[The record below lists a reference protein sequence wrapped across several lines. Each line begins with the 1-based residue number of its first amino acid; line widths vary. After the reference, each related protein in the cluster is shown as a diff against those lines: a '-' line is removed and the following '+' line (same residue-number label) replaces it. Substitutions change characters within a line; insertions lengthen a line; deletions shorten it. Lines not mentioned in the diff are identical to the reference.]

1 LVAETNQERAE
12 RYLKMATE
20 TAAMAQRAPDP
31 SAAEAYMNLATVWA
45 KMADELVR
53 SDGAR
58 DERVLSEREARA

>member
-1 LVAETNQERAE
+1 
-12 RYLKMATE
+12 MATE

-53 SDGAR
+53 NHPSDDGRAAP
-58 DERVLSEREARA
+58 EREARA